1 LELSNTGNFP
11 AEDID
16 VWLHFPDGFVLYN
29 PEGSRTEPI
38 PPLEPYRPKNMF
50 DYPRINFM
58 DFHPVSNI
66 KSVRNL
72 QLSNF
77 SNSGIPDIRQ
87 TNSFEVEYRFGSL
100 KHNQSIQL
108 SPLIVEFASFAE
120 IKSFSVDY
128 KIMVGNIP
136 NLLEGKL
143 NISLTK

>member
-16 VWLHFPDGFVLYN
+16 VWLHFPDGFVLCN
-29 PEGSRTEPI
+29 PEESRTEPI

-50 DYPRINFM
+50 DHPRINFM
-58 DFHPVSNI
+58 NLYPVSNI
-66 KSVRNL
+66 KSAI
-72 QLSNF
+72 QLANF
-77 SNSGIPDIRQ
+77 SNSGIPNIRQ
-87 TNSFEVEYRFGSL
+87 TNSYEVEYRFGSL
-100 KHNQSIQL
+100 KHNQNLKL
-108 SPLIVEFASFAE
+108 STLIVEFSSFSE